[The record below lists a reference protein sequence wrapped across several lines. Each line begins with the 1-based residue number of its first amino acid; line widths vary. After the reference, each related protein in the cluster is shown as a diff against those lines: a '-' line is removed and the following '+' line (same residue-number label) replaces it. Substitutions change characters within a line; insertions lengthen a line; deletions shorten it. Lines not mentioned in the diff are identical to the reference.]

1 MVEDFY
7 PERRRTNPASGQ
19 GRTWTWEPVG
29 AGGGE
34 YSPIKMTWVLVV
46 PSRRLNLRIG
56 TTQGART

>member
-1 MVEDFY
+1 MGEDFY

-19 GRTWTWEPVG
+19 GRTWTWEP
-29 AGGGE
+29 GGGE
-34 YSPIKMTWVLVV
+34 GYSPIKMTLVLVV